1 MKLVGVDV
9 GGTFTDIILSD
20 SNAGEVFIHK
30 VASTPDDPTLSILQG
45 VTEICSRNGI
55 ALQDITHV
63 FHGTTIATNA
73 VLQNQGAPSGL
84 ITTKGFRDILHIGRH
99 QRPQH
104 YSIAQ
109 DIPWQARPL
118 IPRRHRKVVAERIAP
133 PDGSV
138 LQPLDEQAVRSAA
151 LELREAGV
159 QAIAICFLFSHLNP
173 EHERRA
179 KALVTEV
186 CPDRFVTTSH
196 EVSLQYREF
205 ERFTTTAM
213 NAFVGPLVRGYISRL
228 AAELRAMG
236 IGAELHIMCSNGG
249 VATADTVAIAPV
261 KTLMSGLAGGLLG
274 AAWCGQQVGRD
285 NLIGLDIG
293 GTSADIG
300 VITAG
305 EFREASA
312 RDTFVAGFPIIAPML
327 ELHTIGAGGGSIA
340 RLSESGSFTVGPVSA
355 GAVPGPAAYGHGG
368 LQPTVTDANLVLGRL
383 DPANFLGGAMTLD
396 SDAANAVVDELAG
409 RIGLSRLETAA
420 GILAVVNAN
429 MANAIRMRTIQ
440 RGIDPRK
447 YSLIVAGGAGPLH
460 GAEIARLLGI
470 SEIIV
475 PEFPGINSALGLLTS
490 DLKYELV
497 RSTLQPFHALQPK
510 VLQRDFQQMR
520 AELMDQLTRDGLD
533 RTSARSSYACDMRYS
548 GQGYEL
554 RVRLPSADISR
565 SVLENLLAEFHR
577 RHREEYGHSFP
588 SHSVE
593 VVNLYVEAIGPMPK
607 IARVTNRAG
616 ATAGTALVKHQ
627 PCVFRVNGSLQELS
641 VPCYRRDALAVGQR
655 IPGPAVVL
663 QLDTTTIVPP
673 DCSIEVHASG
683 NLIMQI
689 PTDD

>member
-20 SNAGEVFIHK
+20 AGAGEVFIHK
-30 VASTPDDPTLSILQG
+30 VASTPDDPTRSILQG
-45 VTEICSRNGI
+45 IREICSRNGI
-55 ALQDITHV
+55 APEEITHV

-73 VLQNQGAPSGL
+73 VLQHQGAVSGL

-109 DIPWQARPL
+109 DIPWQAGPL
-118 IPRRHRKVVAERIAP
+118 IRRRHRKVVSERIAP
-133 PDGSV
+133 PDGAV
-138 LQPLDEQAVRSAA
+138 LQPLDEQEVRTAA
-151 LELREAGV
+151 LELRAAGV

-173 EHERRA
+173 QHETRA
-179 KALVTEV
+179 KAIVTEV
-186 CPDRFVTTSH
+186 CPDSFVTTSH

-274 AAWCGQQVGRD
+274 AAWCGRQVGRD
-285 NLIGLDIG
+285 NIIGLDIG

-312 RDTFVAGFPIIAPML
+312 RDTFVAGFPIVAPML

-340 RLSESGSFTVGPVSA
+340 RLSESGTFTVGPLSA
-355 GAVPGPAAYGHGG
+355 GAIPGPAAYGHGG
-368 LQPTVTDANLVLGRL
+368 RQPTVTDANLVLGRL
-383 DPANFLGGAMTLD
+383 DPANFLGGAMRLD
-396 SDAANAVVDELAG
+396 CEAATAVVDELAG

-420 GILAVVNAN
+420 GILDVVNAN

-470 SEIIV
+470 SEVIV
-475 PEFPGINSALGLLTS
+475 PEYPGINSALGLLTS
-490 DLKYELV
+490 DLKYELI
-497 RSTLQPFHALQPK
+497 RSTLQPFHALQPES
-510 VLQRDFQQMR
+510 LQRDFQQMR
-520 AELMDQLTRDGLD
+520 AELLEQLSRDGLD
-533 RTSARSSYACDMRYS
+533 RSTARCSYACDMRYS

-554 RVRLPSADISR
+554 RVRLPAADISR
-565 SVLENLLAEFHR
+565 TALEKLLAEFHQ
-577 RHREEYGHSFP
+577 RHREEYGHNFP
-588 SHSVE
+588 AHPVE
-593 VVNLYVEAIGPMPK
+593 VVNLCVEAIGPMPK
-607 IARVTNRAG
+607 IARVTNRA
-616 ATAGTALVKHQ
+616 AADSGTALVKQ
-627 PCVFRVNGSLQELS
+627 QACVFRVNGRLQQLS
-641 VPCYRRDALAVGQR
+641 VPFYRRDALEDGCR

-663 QLDTTTIVPP
+663 QLDTTTVVPP
-673 DCSIEVHASG
+673 DCSLQVHRSG
-683 NLIMQI
+683 ILLMHI
-689 PTDD
+689 PTDS

>member
-20 SNAGEVFIHK
+20 PVAGAAFIHK
-30 VASTPDDPTLSILQG
+30 VASTPDDPTRAILRG
-45 VTEICSRNGI
+45 IKEICVQNGT
-55 ALQDITHV
+55 AADEITHV

-73 VLQNQGAPSGL
+73 VLQHEGAVCGL

-118 IPRRHRKVVAERIAP
+118 IPRRYRKTVAERISP

-138 LQPLDEQAVRSAA
+138 LQPLDEGEVRSAA

-159 QAIAICFLFSHLNP
+159 RAIAICFLFSHLNP

-179 KALVTEV
+179 KAIVAEA
-186 CPDRFVTTSH
+186 CPDIFVTTSN

-213 NAFVGPLVRGYISRL
+213 NAFVGPLVRGYVSRL
-228 AAELRAMG
+228 ARDLRAMG
-236 IGAELHIMCSNGG
+236 VGAELHIMCSNGG
-249 VATADTVAIAPV
+249 VATADTVALVPV

-274 AAWCGQQVGRD
+274 AAWCGHQVDRD
-285 NLIGLDIG
+285 NVIGLDIG

-305 EFREASA
+305 QFREASA
-312 RDTFVAGFPIIAPML
+312 RDTFVAGYPIIAPML
-327 ELHTIGAGGGSIA
+327 DLHTIGAGGGSIA
-340 RLSESGSFTVGPVSA
+340 GLSESGAFTVGPLSA
-355 GAVPGPAAYGHGG
+355 GAVPGPAAYGQGG
-368 LQPTVTDANLVLGRL
+368 HRPTVTDANLVLGRL

-396 SDAANAVVDELAG
+396 SEAAHAVVDELAAQ
-409 RIGLSRLETAA
+409 IGLSRLETAE

-429 MANAIRMRTIQ
+429 MANAIRMRTVQ

-470 SEIIV
+470 SEVIV
-475 PEFPGINSALGLLTS
+475 PEYPGINSALGLLTS

-497 RSTLQPFHALQPK
+497 RSTLQPFHALQPE
-510 VLQRDFQQMR
+510 LLEQAFQQMR
-520 AELMDQLTRDGLD
+520 EELSGQLVRDGLE
-533 RTSARSSYACDMRYS
+533 RASARFSCACDMRYS

-554 RVRLPSADISR
+554 RVRLPAEELSQSALGR
-565 SVLENLLAEFHR
+565 LLAEFHE
-577 RHREEYGHSFP
+577 RHQQEYGHSFP
-588 SHSVE
+588 AHSVE
-593 VVNLYVEAIGPMPK
+593 MVNLYVEAIGPMPK
-607 IARVTNRAG
+607 IAHFVRHAARHSA
-616 ATAGTALVKHQ
+616 TALVKHQ
-627 PCVFRVNGSLQELS
+627 PCVFRVDGKLQELQT
-641 VPCYRRDALAVGQR
+641 PFYRRERLEAGQQ
-655 IPGPAVVL
+655 IAGPAVVL
-663 QLDTTTIVPP
+663 QLDTTTVIPPECSMRVHPSGILIVQ
-673 DCSIEVHASG
+673 V
-683 NLIMQI
+683 
-689 PTDD
+689 PTES